1 MKKMKKM
8 KNMNIQKCVDSL
20 PNKKNE
26 KKMKTQMKKNEKKNE
41 NSKDAY
47 VSTCVLHGATPPVCI
62 LSKRHAMPCV
72 ECRVGALWAQP
83 WD

>member
-1 MKKMKKM
+1 MKKKLKKMK
-8 KNMNIQKCVDSL
+8 IQKCVDSL
-20 PNKKNE
+20 PNEKMEKM
-26 KKMKTQMKKNEKKNE
+26 KKMKKHE
-41 NSKDAY
+41 NTKDAY

-62 LSKRHAMPCV
+62 LSKWHAMPCV